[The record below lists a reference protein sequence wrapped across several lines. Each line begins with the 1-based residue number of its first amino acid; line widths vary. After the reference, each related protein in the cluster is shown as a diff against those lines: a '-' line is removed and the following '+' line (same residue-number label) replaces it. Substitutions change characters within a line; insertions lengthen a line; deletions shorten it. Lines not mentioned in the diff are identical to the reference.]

1 MFKIKEKKYMNN
13 TVNKEQIDK
22 LFDESEKHYEI
33 YWGKCTVVAIK
44 LKSGFVIIE
53 SSACVDPENFDDQ
66 VGREICEERIKNKL
80 WELEGYE
87 LQKNIGAANAR

>member
-1 MFKIKEKKYMNN
+1 MNN